1 MRQKLN
7 ETSKGFLFKVKGNAF
22 ESEIQQELSYVLD
35 GYGKIYQG
43 VYLYS
48 HSLGT
53 FTEIDLLIVTPKK
66 LYSLEAKSFRN
77 VLEGSM
83 HMTMWIGKTSKYVTK
98 IYNPYF
104 QNITHIRALRKTFY
118 DLGVRLPI
126 VENYVIVPN
135 TCRIRSDYDK
145 IFKIS
150 QLVSRISEDKYI
162 GKDIIDVAKFDK
174 ALDIIQRR
182 AKAEYDEKMKE
193 IKHKINR

>member
-66 LYSLEAKSFRN
+66 IYSLEAKSFRN

-104 QNITHIRALRKTFY
+104 QNITHIRALRKAFY

-126 VENYVIVPN
+126 IENYVIVPN

-162 GKDIIDVAKFDK
+162 GKDIIDVEKFDK
-174 ALDIIQRR
+174 ALGIIQRR
-182 AKAEYDEKMKE
+182 AKAEYDEKMIE
-193 IKHKINR
+193 IKHKINK